1 MPVMFNGPQGAVA
14 GRKQQPGEIVLHLRD
29 SRGVLAGAS
38 DETVYEIKP
47 RSDEDW
53 GAADRLKQGKYLVD
67 RPTEVAGESSVYI
80 NKTDT
85 LPHNWDGVFTAP
97 IFGG

>member
-38 DETVYEIKP
+38 EETVYEIKP
-47 RSDEDW
+47 RSDEAW
-53 GAADRLKQGKYLVD
+53 GAADSLKNGKYLVD
-67 RPTEVAGESSVYI
+67 SANVVAGESSVYI
-80 NKTDT
+80 KQTDP
-85 LPHNWDGVFTAP
+85 LPLDRKSTRLNSSH
-97 IFGG
+97 